1 MQSLRIVAP
10 VFNDWTSLQ
19 ILLRKLDSVASE
31 LPVPI
36 SVSVINDGST
46 EPAHNS
52 LDGLDRLACLS
63 EIEVVDLAVNVG
75 HQRAI
80 AIGLCL
86 AVESTSDSAILI
98 MDSDGE
104 DPPEQLGRLLECARG
119 REDYCIVAQR
129 RKRNESLLFKV
140 SYRAY
145 RALFIL
151 LTGNRISFGN
161 FSLISKS
168 YARRLTLTSDLWNNL
183 AAAVLRSRLPI
194 DRMAIDRGRRYAGK
208 SKMNYVSLV
217 VHGISGISVY
227 ADVIFVRLLFLAM
240 ALTVLTTLT
249 IVGTFLLRVYYPAHA
264 TPGWATTLSMGMIVL
279 LVQTIFTALSSIL
292 MLLNSRVQRLI
303 VPLQEY
309 RPYIYKVTSLVRN
322 TLTSPLDV
330 THSEESHPRVPSG
343 H

>member
-1 MQSLRIVAP
+1 MDSLRVVIP
-10 VFNDWTSLQ
+10 VFNDWESLQ
-19 ILLRKLDSVASE
+19 ILLRNVDTVAAA
-31 LPVPI
+31 LPV
-36 SVSVINDGST
+36 SVSVYVIDDGST
-46 EPAHNS
+46 EPRPEAFKALGALTAIRS
-52 LDGLDRLACLS
+52 
-63 EIEVVDLAVNVG
+63 IELVNLAVNVG

-86 AVESTSDSAILI
+86 TVDRAREDAVLV

-104 DPPEQLGRLLECARG
+104 DPPEQIPCLLEGANG
-119 REDYCIVAQR
+119 RKDFCIVAQR
-129 RKRNESLLFKV
+129 RKRTESFAFQA
-140 SYRAY
+140 SYRVY
-145 RALFIL
+145 RAVFIL
-151 LTGNRISFGN
+151 LTGKRISFGN
-161 FSLISKS
+161 FSLVSLG
-168 YARRLTLTSDLWNNL
+168 YARRLTFTSELWNNL

-194 DRMAIDRGRRYAGK
+194 DRTAIDRGKRYAGK

-227 ADVIFVRLLFLAM
+227 ADLIFVRLLFLALFL
-240 ALTVLTTLT
+240 ACLTGLT

-309 RPYIYKVTSLVRN
+309 RTYIDRIT
-322 TLTSPLDV
+322 PLQGSAD
-330 THSEESHPRVPSG
+330 SEPGRSA
-343 H
+343 